1 MASTANAPLTT
12 GVAALVPENV
22 DGVLLGLHGSGVVE
36 PAIDLEGDLLA
47 IADTKLVLG
56 NWYAECV
63 MNGRSLPDFAGIL
76 GMCTVNYGHTR
87 AIYQHLA
94 RHGHDYAGLERGRG
108 PEEIHSMDLLDAAP
122 TGWEDFIATI
132 WFAELAAWQ
141 LISGYL
147 GHTDR
152 AIAGIARK
160 VGQEAY
166 FHLKYAQGWM
176 HIIGEDADERAR
188 FIDALAARYPR
199 ALQWFGPHAADDPV
213 FDAGER
219 DMPLQ
224 DIRAA
229 FVGEAGKVGEY
240 LGGPSPEMPAAGAM
254 PEDWRSDARRCGPLP
269 AGLFEVV
276 RFKDA
281 ELAH

>member
-1 MASTANAPLTT
+1 MTYK
-12 GVAALVPENV
+12 VAELETSLDP
-22 DGVLLGLHGSGVVE
+22 GLE
-36 PAIDLEGDLLA
+36 TDLLA

-87 AIYQHLA
+87 AIYQHLD
-94 RHGHDYAGLERGRG
+94 RHGHDYKRLERGRG
-108 PEEIHSMDLLDAAP
+108 ADEIHAMNLLDAAP
-122 TGWEDFIATI
+122 TGWEDFILTV
-132 WFAELAAWQ
+132 WLAELATWQ

-147 GHTDR
+147 GHSDR
-152 AIAGIARK
+152 AVAGIARK
-160 VGQEAY
+160 IGEEAY
-166 FHLKYAQGWM
+166 FHLKYAHGWM

-188 FIDALAARYPR
+188 FADAFVARYKL
-199 ALQWFGPHAADDPV
+199 ALQWLGPDSATDPV

-219 DMPLQ
+219 DMPLAE
-224 DIRAA
+224 IRAA
-229 FVGEAGKVGEY
+229 FVAEAGKAAEH
-240 LGGPSPEMPAAGAM
+240 LGGPALAVPDRADLPA
-254 PEDWRSDARRCGPLP
+254 DWRDDARRLGPLP

-276 RFKDA
+276 RFKDP